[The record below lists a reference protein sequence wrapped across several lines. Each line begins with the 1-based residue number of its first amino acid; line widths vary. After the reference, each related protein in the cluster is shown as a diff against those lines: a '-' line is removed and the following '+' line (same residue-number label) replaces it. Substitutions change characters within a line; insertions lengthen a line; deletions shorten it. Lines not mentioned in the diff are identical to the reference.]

1 MARRKA
7 VRKAGSQMARN
18 SDQTSK
24 FPADRLPSELI
35 HMVFAYLD
43 PKDAAV
49 FRWAGRV
56 VAEIGLHYLTPK
68 VYLKLREDS
77 YDQLLAIAEHPVA
90 SKCVIE
96 LQYETAGLQLINR
109 KTFNQIFTCTNLRSQ
124 QHESSEQEASR
135 DVPLPSKKRTA
146 RTTGQLLN
154 RAWLLY
160 EEYQAGHKKIEQAG
174 FFRAKM
180 VEAFKRLPSLTI
192 FSAPAKSAYDR
203 YVAEIESSLPTDFSV
218 YVGTYGDPSCVGA
231 TKSVL
236 LAVESAG
243 LQLSSFH
250 CPQFNWQTLK
260 QDFSDLPTLGRS
272 IFHLK
277 VLDIAFVEF
286 GYDIILKNG
295 RLFSFITSAPNLE
308 RLRLNFEVW
317 PSYYTMPMVDEIIKD
332 FHWPSLKAI
341 SLESLA
347 SSGHYL
353 VQFFERHK
361 NTLREIRLRDMIMP
375 QGSWEVTFH
384 EMRRTF
390 RFGHQLNTCKL
401 GGTFEDRQ
409 LGYEMEYTREGNID
423 ATGTMISDY
432 VQATDVGDITLVQY
446 WEIMEPQQLLL
457 PFLL

>member
-7 VRKAGSQMARN
+7 VRESESQADRN
-18 SDQTSK
+18 SVQTSK

-43 PKDAAV
+43 PRDAAV

-124 QHESSEQEASR
+124 RHESSEQEASR
-135 DVPLPSKKRTA
+135 DLPLPSKKRNA
-146 RTTGQLLN
+146 RTTEQLLN

-160 EEYQAGHKKIEQAG
+160 EEYQAGHKKVEQAG

-192 FSAPAKSAYDR
+192 FSTPAKSAYDR
-203 YVAEIESSLPTDFSV
+203 YFADIESLLPTDFSV
-218 YVGTYGDPSCVGA
+218 HLDTYGDPSCVGA

-243 LQLSSFH
+243 LQLSSLH

-260 QDFSDLPTLGRS
+260 QDVSDLPTLSRS

-277 VLDIAFVEF
+277 VLDIAFVEL
-286 GYDIILKNG
+286 GYNTILKNG
-295 RLFSFITSAPNLE
+295 RLFSLITSAPNLE
-308 RLRLNFEVW
+308 RLGLNFEVW
-317 PSYYTMPMVDEIIKD
+317 PSWYTMPMVDEIFKD

-341 SLESLA
+341 SLESLV
-347 SSGHYL
+347 SSGHHL

-361 NTLREIRLRDMIMP
+361 HTLREILLRDMSMS
-375 QGSWEVTFH
+375 QGSWEETFH

-401 GGTFEDRQ
+401 GGSFEDRQ
-409 LGYEMEYTREGNID
+409 LGYEMEYTSEGNID

-432 VQATDVGDITLVQY
+432 IQATDVGDITLVHY
-446 WEIMEPQQLLL
+446 WEIMEPKQRIL